1 MKKSSSN
8 RAVPAVLMSMISVQG
23 GASIAKRIF
32 PVMGASGTSTLRIGL
47 SAIILFLVHRPNLF
61 NVTRQQWKTVIPYGL
76 LLGGMNLLFYLGIKR
91 IPLGL
96 GVTVEFL
103 GPLMLALLGSR
114 RIQDLVWALLAGVGI
129 FLIVP
134 WSGDSGIDPI
144 GLLFVLLAGICWA
157 LYIVMGGRISHLM
170 RSRDAVPIGLC
181 VAALFILPF
190 GIFSGELANITP
202 QYFLMGLAVAVFSSA
217 IPFTL
222 DFIGLKNLPS
232 KTFSILMSL
241 HPAFAAFFGLI
252 FLNEFL
258 SASQWLSIC
267 CIITASIGS
276 VVAVHRQEV
285 KSSRV
290 G

>member
-47 SAIILFLVHRPNLF
+47 SAIILFLIHRPNLF

-114 RIQDLVWALLAGVGI
+114 RVQDLVWALLAGVGI
-129 FLIVP
+129 
-134 WSGDSGIDPI
+134 
-144 GLLFVLLAGICWA
+144 
-157 LYIVMGGRISHLM
+157 
-170 RSRDAVPIGLC
+170 
-181 VAALFILPF
+181 
-190 GIFSGELANITP
+190 
-202 QYFLMGLAVAVFSSA
+202 
-217 IPFTL
+217 
-222 DFIGLKNLPS
+222 
-232 KTFSILMSL
+232 
-241 HPAFAAFFGLI
+241 
-252 FLNEFL
+252 
-258 SASQWLSIC
+258 
-267 CIITASIGS
+267 
-276 VVAVHRQEV
+276 
-285 KSSRV
+285 
-290 G
+290 